1 MIRAAEMEERPL
13 SVEFNVDRW
22 RSMTEVTIYTADRQG
37 LFSQL
42 AGAMALC
49 GANIVDARIVTLRN
63 GKAIDTFFVQD
74 SEGGP
79 FDRPAR
85 LARLSSTITRVLEAP
100 EQTLAQLQ
108 DLPPLT
114 NPAAM
119 NFPVIPRVL
128 IDNKASATHT
138 VVEVNGR
145 DRRGLLYYLTATLT
159 KLNLQISSAKVS
171 TFGHRAVDVFYVKD
185 HFGLKV
191 ETDARL
197 KLLRST
203 LMAVLAEAELD
214 SAEPSRA
221 VQVDSWPPVA
231 PSSAAQ

>member
-1 MIRAAEMEERPL
+1 
-13 SVEFNVDRW
+13 
-22 RSMTEVTIYTADRQG
+22 MTEVTIYTPDRQG

-49 GANIVDARIVTLRN
+49 GASIVDARIFTLRN
-63 GKAIDTFFVQD
+63 GKALDTFFVQD

-85 LARLSSTITRVLEAP
+85 LAKLSSTITRVLEAP
-100 EQTLAQLQ
+100 EQTLVQLH
-108 DLPPLT
+108 DLPPLA
-114 NPAAM
+114 NPAAR

-128 IDNKASATHT
+128 IDNRASATHT

-145 DRRGLLYYLTATLT
+145 DRRGLLYYLTAALT

-185 HFGLKV
+185 QYGLKA
-191 ETDARL
+191 ENDGRL
-197 KLLRST
+197 KVLHAA
-203 LMAVLAEAELD
+203 LMAVLAET
-214 SAEPSRA
+214 EPAIEKHSRVVTA
-221 VQVDSWPPVA
+221 DSWPPVA